1 MKNCFLQSLIT
12 TESTTLYTQVN
23 NITKYYILQMRTKR
37 QLVKE
42 AYIKPSAKVF
52 ELAEKSFIMATSPNV
67 RPGGDAGG
75 NIRVIDAKID
85 DEDTEIEG

>member
-1 MKNCFLQSLIT
+1 MK
-12 TESTTLYTQVN
+12 TE
-23 NITKYYILQMRTKR
+23 R

-42 AYIKPSAKVF
+42 AYLNPCAKVF

-75 NIRVIDAKID
+75 SITVIEAEKD
-85 DEDTEIEG
+85 DEDTDLEG